1 MLSHFFE
8 QMTNF
13 LEIVARFL
21 FYLSDLLKSLND
33 NDFGNYGFVIFV
45 CICLIFKKRKKRLY
59 ES

>member
-8 QMTNF
+8 QMINF
-13 LEIVARFL
+13 IEIIARFL
-21 FYLSDLLKSLND
+21 VYLSDLLRLFRD

-45 CICLIFKKRKKRLY
+45 CVCLAVKNKKKRLY

>member
-8 QMTNF
+8 QMINF

-33 NDFGNYGFVIFV
+33 NDFGNYAFGIFV
-45 CICLIFKKRKKRLY
+45 CICLVFKKRKKRIY
-59 ES
+59 DS

>member
-8 QMTNF
+8 QTINF
-13 LEIVARFL
+13 IEIAARFL
-21 FYLSDLLKSLND
+21 FYLSDLLKSFRD

-45 CICLIFKKRKKRLY
+45 CICLVAKKKKKRLY